1 MQILGNKQVFVDFNN
16 RIYFLPSTYLKWIEV
31 CISCFV
37 CFGFFKPWASG
48 IVFEFIMLPVYVFTV
63 YVFLVSF
70 SSFLNCLN
78 CLNAYFLKDAWE
90 VHA

>member
-1 MQILGNKQVFVDFNN
+1 M
-16 RIYFLPSTYLKWIEV
+16 
-31 CISCFV
+31 
-37 CFGFFKPWASG
+37 
-48 IVFEFIMLPVYVFTV
+48 VFEFIMLPVYLFTV